1 MKSKV
6 VKLALFLVLYLSN
19 YLFGQIK
26 WEWKNPL
33 PQGNLLESVQ
43 TIDANNVVAV
53 GIAGTFMKSTD
64 GGINWTIK
72 HNLEGHSS
80 IFYSVFFLNKNIGWI
95 VGDDGIII
103 KTNDGGINWIKQNSG
118 VNNILF
124 TVHFVDENNGWIAGG
139 KIFKTTD
146 GGNTW
151 IQITTPTVGG
161 DNILYAC
168 RFFDKN
174 NGIAC
179 GEYEGILKTS
189 DGGITWDKKIGGAHF
204 LYSISI
210 VNSTTGWIV
219 GDQGTI
225 YKTSDSGETWSKQS
239 ITAWNL
245 WSVSFIDDKIGW
257 ISEGGNA
264 LSKIFKTT
272 DGGVSWVNQNY
283 PNICSLVAINFFDI
297 SNGWAAG
304 FQGRIFKTTNGGVDW
319 FDKSTGL
326 RVGLQTVKFAN
337 SQIGWAVGDQYTILK
352 TSDSGNSWTT
362 QMTTLFPR
370 RFTSLH
376 VFDSENVWV
385 LKDDGHLL
393 KTSNGGTSW
402 NESVRPTSTA
412 IYFVNQNLG
421 WTIGGVQISRT
432 TDGGVSWMVSSVPQG
447 RLFDV
452 YFLNEQTGW
461 VVGEKSTTTQFAQV
475 FKTSDGGRTFFEQ
488 PITNDIFL
496 AKSLNSVRFVDEQTG
511 WAVGYEGTII
521 RTTNGGNSW
530 QKVGVG
536 NPIFPQLPITT
547 VDLNE
552 IFILDKNNLWIAGDY
567 GTVLFTTDGG
577 NTWHIDLSITFNYF
591 SGLYFIDPNTAIFVG
606 GGGTILKADISNLT
620 SVPKTKDV
628 IATQYK
634 LEQNYP
640 NPFNPNTLI
649 KYSVPQTCHVTLTVF
664 DLLGRE
670 VITLIDEEKN
680 PGNYEVEFKDN
691 NYASGIYFYKL
702 RTNKFTETKKMLL
715 LK

>member
-6 VKLALFLVLYLSN
+6 VKLALFLVLFFSN
-19 YLFGQIK
+19 YLLGQIK

-118 VNNILF
+118 VNNTMF

-189 DGGITWDKKIGGAHF
+189 DGGITWDKIMGGAYS

-272 DGGVSWVNQNY
+272 DGGVSWVNQSY
-283 PNICSLVAINFFDI
+283 PNTCSLVAINFFDI
-297 SNGWAAG
+297 NNGWLVG
-304 FQGRIFKTTNGGVDW
+304 HQGRIFKTTNGGSEWIDQ
-319 FDKSTGL
+319 STGH
-326 RVGLQTVKFAN
+326 RGGLQAVKFAN
-337 SQIGWAVGDQYTILK
+337 PQTGWIVGYYGTILK
-352 TSDSGNSWTT
+352 TSDFGNTWVT
-362 QMTTLFPR
+362 QRTSLFPDLIK
-370 RFTSLH
+370 SLF
-376 VFDSENVWV
+376 VFDVNNVWASSYQ
-385 LKDDGHLL
+385 
-393 KTSNGGTSW
+393 TSDGGTTW
-402 NESVRPTSTA
+402 TESSHSTA
-412 IYFVNQNLG
+412 QSIYFVNQNVG
-421 WTIGGVQISRT
+421 WTISGRLVSQT
-432 TDGGVSWMVSSVPQG
+432 TDRGTSWTVSSAPSSN
-447 RLFDV
+447 LLDV
-452 YFLNEQTGW
+452 FFINEQTGW
-461 VVGEKSTTTQFAQV
+461 VVGEGSVPDRLAKVFKST
-475 FKTSDGGRTFFEQ
+475 DGGKTFVEQ
-488 PITNDIFL
+488 IITDLIL
-496 AKSLNSVRFVDEQTG
+496 AKSKSLTSVKFIDSQNG
-511 WAVGYEGTII
+511 WAVGEEGTII
-521 RTTNGGNSW
+521 KTTNGGINW
-530 QKVGVG
+530 QQIGG
-536 NPIFPQLPITT
+536 NPIISQWLITT

-552 IFILDKNNLWIAGDY
+552 IFVIDKNNLWIAGDY

-649 KYSVPQTCHVTLTVF
+649 KYSVSQTCHITLTVF